1 MPQPTW
7 GDWFV
12 REEIEK
18 ATPEGMSLWYVGCNG
33 FVVRT
38 SETTVYLDPYF
49 GSGNPP
55 RLLRMSAVPM
65 QSEDATRCDG
75 VLVTHEHLDH
85 MHPPSYEP
93 LVHDLG
99 ADLYAPR
106 ASYERPDYEVTTE
119 GYEDR
124 FHVVENGD
132 AVTIGDLTVHVRDS
146 NDPDAV
152 EPISYVVEHKSGTF
166 FHGGDTRPCE
176 SFSSVGDRFDIDI
189 GVLAFGSV
197 GRRYY
202 PDEGETI
209 AYHVYMDENQ
219 VIEAANDLQL
229 DRLLPTHHSMWKGL
243 DGDPKSLH
251 DHATSYEYPHSITPI
266 KLGDRVDT
274 QTPGIRPLQILDR

>member
-1 MPQPTW
+1 MPVSTW

-12 REEIEK
+12 SEEIEN
-18 ATPEGMSLWYVGCNG
+18 ADPAGMSLWYLGCNG
-33 FVVRT
+33 FAIRT
-38 SETTVYLDPYF
+38 PNTTVYLDPYF
-49 GSGNPP
+49 GTGNPP

-65 QSEDATRCDG
+65 RAEDAIQCDC

-93 LVHDLG
+93 FVQDLG
-99 ADLYAPR
+99 ADLYAPE
-106 ASYERPDYEVTTE
+106 ASYENPDCEVTTE
-119 GYEDR
+119 GYEDQY
-124 FHVVENGD
+124 HVVKEGD
-132 AVTIGDLTVHVRDS
+132 TVAVGDLTVHVCGA
-146 NDPDAV
+146 NDPDAI
-152 EPISYVVEHKSGTF
+152 EPVSYVLEHKSGTF
-166 FHGGDTRPCE
+166 FHGGDTRPCG
-176 SFSSVGDRFDIDI
+176 SFSSIGDRFDIDV

-243 DGDPKSLH
+243 DGDPKGLH
-251 DHATSYEYPHSITPI
+251 EHATSYPYPRSITPI
-266 KLGDRVDT
+266 KLGDRVDV
-274 QTPGIRPLQILDR
+274 QTPGIRPLGILDG